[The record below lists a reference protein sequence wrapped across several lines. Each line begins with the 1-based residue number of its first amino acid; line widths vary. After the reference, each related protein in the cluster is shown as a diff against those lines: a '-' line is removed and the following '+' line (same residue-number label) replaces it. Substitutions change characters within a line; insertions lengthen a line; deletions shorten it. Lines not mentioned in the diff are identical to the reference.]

1 MKVTRE
7 SAVLESHVFH
17 GLEVVREAELEMEK
31 IDKLW
36 KILCTR
42 ASNQSSVKRCK
53 SGGNSLAI
61 IAKDRSSCELEITP
75 TTEEEIT
82 GDEFFHRV

>member
-31 IDKLW
+31 IDKL
-36 KILCTR
+36 
-42 ASNQSSVKRCK
+42 
-53 SGGNSLAI
+53 
-61 IAKDRSSCELEITP
+61 
-75 TTEEEIT
+75 
-82 GDEFFHRV
+82 